1 LSLHALSLAGDLFA
15 PSMVQ
20 LVADAE
26 GGIRYWPHFIDAD
39 TAQAWFDCLQRNAAW
54 SSLQRPMYERVV
66 DVPRL
71 LAGHALDALPPHLP
85 IADILARVQE
95 FAPAPYTHVGMN
107 LYRDGR
113 DSVSMHH
120 DKLHSLVAGQPITL
134 VSLGSTRRM
143 LIRAIGGRRETI
155 AIDLAPGSLLRMS
168 HASQLTHEHGIPKT
182 RREQATRISVVF
194 RARAAAVADTR
205 RTAPGA

>member
-1 LSLHALSLAGDLFA
+1 MSLHALSLAGDLFA

-20 LVADAE
+20 LVADAG
-26 GGIRYWPHFIDAD
+26 GGIRYWQHFIDAD
-39 TAQAWFDCLQRNAAW
+39 TAEAWFDCLQRNAAW

-71 LAGHALDALPPHLP
+71 LAGYALDALPPHLP

-113 DSVSMHH
+113 DSVPMHH

-143 LIRAIGGRRETI
+143 LIRAIDGRRETI
-155 AIDLAPGSLLRMS
+155 AINLAPGSLLRMS

-182 RREQATRISVVF
+182 RREQATRISAVF

>member
-1 LSLHALSLAGDLFA
+1 MSLHALSLAGDLFA

-20 LVADAE
+20 LVADAG
-26 GGIRYWPHFIDAD
+26 GGIRYWQHFIDAD
-39 TAQAWFDCLQRNAAW
+39 TAEAWFDCLQRNAAW

-71 LAGHALDALPPHLP
+71 LAGYALDALTPHLP

-113 DSVSMHH
+113 DSVPMHH

-143 LIRAIGGRRETI
+143 LIRAIDGRRETI
-155 AIDLAPGSLLRMS
+155 AINLAPGSLLRMS

-182 RREQATRISVVF
+182 RREQATRISAVF